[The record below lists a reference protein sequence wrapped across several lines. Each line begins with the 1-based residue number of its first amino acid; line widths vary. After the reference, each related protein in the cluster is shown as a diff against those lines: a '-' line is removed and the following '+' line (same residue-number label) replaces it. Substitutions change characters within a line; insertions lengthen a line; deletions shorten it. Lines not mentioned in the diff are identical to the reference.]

1 MVSEERKVAF
11 LNDSDS
17 GGPEPGRPACRTARG
32 AAQWPKDPTI
42 DFSALPL
49 YGERGIRFAHIT
61 EMQGFTMENQCSQP
75 YRSPF
80 GNPLTVGFWFFSL
93 QSRWLAGLSGPSP
106 HGARTTAAEPQAVQ
120 SGKVKSC
127 KTWKSVKSGC
137 QGNDRFR
144 GRMFHFGGGHGF

>member
-42 DFSALPL
+42 DFCGLPL

-93 QSRWLAGLSGPSP
+93 
-106 HGARTTAAEPQAVQ
+106 
-120 SGKVKSC
+120 
-127 KTWKSVKSGC
+127 
-137 QGNDRFR
+137 
-144 GRMFHFGGGHGF
+144 